1 MAVTPQTIVYL
12 CHVPLE
18 IDQKN
23 QLDFASA
30 SAQYTYFYGA
40 RVKTYTSFTYQRK
53 DNILRVPDEV
63 DKLHNCNYVMY
74 QNADFDATKW
84 FYAFIESREY
94 VNPNCTAL
102 KLKTDVWQTWY
113 FEKTMKRSFVARE
126 HVADDSLYHHILPE
140 PITVGEYNYSLYAE
154 KVYQTGRPSET
165 INTTWIYCAYAIP
178 PSGEDQIRPGFL
190 NPLTQSYEDMTDK
203 ISIGHIKSSGY
214 LFGSENITYF
224 KDMVEQLVHDNYEII
239 YTITLPSS
247 AANAFDAVKFGSGT
261 FDPTIVYNFKIY
273 SDVYSDT
280 NFGQFAVTTNIIGSH
295 TVRNNKLNCYPY
307 RACVLTDDVSQTIEL
322 KYELMGN
329 TSGNVNRFTIT
340 YCIGS
345 DPAITC
351 YPNGYN
357 GKSKDLSKAVTLSS
371 LPPVPYNI
379 NAYTQ
384 YIARH
389 KSQFETSLFSD
400 ALSVAGGALSGA
412 MSGNGFALAG
422 TMLNYM
428 SGLAAYEDMQRAP
441 GTTRGV
447 PSGTSKFTFS
457 ALRFRVYDKY
467 PAADY
472 LEELDNFFD
481 FYGYNVSTVKVPQWN
496 SRTYWNYVE
505 TKEVNIDGNIPQED
519 MQELKSIFNNG
530 VTVWHNPQYWCD
542 YSQDN
547 RAAIR

>member
-23 QLDFASA
+23 QLDFATA
-30 SAQYTYFYGA
+30 SAQYTYFYGT
-40 RVKTYTSFTYQRK
+40 RQKTYTSFTYQRK

-102 KLKTDVWQTWY
+102 KLKTDVWQTWM

-140 PITVGEYNYSLYAE
+140 PITVGEYSYTLLDNWTFETGTPS
-154 KVYQTGRPSET
+154 QTV
-165 INTTWIYCAYAIP
+165 NTTWVYCAFAAAP
-178 PSGEDQIRPGFL
+178 NGQDTIRPA
-190 NPLTQSYEDMTDK
+190 TQSGGSYIDVSNS
-203 ISIGHIKSSGY
+203 ISVAHLRSNGY
-214 LFGSENITYF
+214 LFGSSDALVF
-224 KDMVEQLVHDNYEII
+224 KDMIEQLVHDNYDII
-239 YTITLPSS
+239 YTIALPYNSLTEF
-247 AANAFDAVKFGSGT
+247 AAVKFGSGT
-261 FDPTIVYNFKIY
+261 FDPTVVYPFKVY
-273 SDVYSDT
+273 ADKVGDSD
-280 NFGQFAVTTNIIGSH
+280 FGDFSITTTAIGSH
-295 TVRNNKLNCYPY
+295 TVRNNKVNCYPY
-307 RACVLTDDVSQTIEL
+307 RACVLTDDVAQTIDL
-322 KYELMGN
+322 KYEYLSTG
-329 TSGNVNRFTIT
+329 TSRYYFHVKHAA
-340 YCIGS
+340 GS
-345 DPAITC
+345 DPALCCI
-351 YPNGYN
+351 PNSYK
-357 GKSKDLSKAVTLSS
+357 GKTNDLTHSLTLSS
-371 LPPVPYNI
+371 FPPVPYNI

-412 MSGNGFALAG
+412 ISGNGFALAG

-441 GTTRGV
+441 GNTRGV
-447 PSGTSKFTFS
+447 SSGTSKFAFS
-457 ALRFRVYDKY
+457 ALRFRIYDKY

-481 FYGYNVSTVKVPQWN
+481 FYGYNVSSVKVPQWS

-547 RAAIR
+547 RASIR